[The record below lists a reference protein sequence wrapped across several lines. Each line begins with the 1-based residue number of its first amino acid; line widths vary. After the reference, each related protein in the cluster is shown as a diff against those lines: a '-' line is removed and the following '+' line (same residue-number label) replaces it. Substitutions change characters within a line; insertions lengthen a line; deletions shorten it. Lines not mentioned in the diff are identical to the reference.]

1 MAIGGSKHF
10 GFVKLRPDLQPVK
23 VVTVTLGHPVVRHL
37 LWKRTTTP
45 SLRNNNPMFD
55 ATFDQILLNSPVLY

>member
-23 VVTVTLGHPVVRHL
+23 VVTVTLGHPVEMAVFHYL
-37 LWKRTTTP
+37 
-45 SLRNNNPMFD
+45 SLFQ
-55 ATFDQILLNSPVLY
+55 QILLKAPQGLP

>member
-23 VVTVTLGHPVVRHL
+23 VVTVTLEHPVGYKKLQTR
-37 LWKRTTTP
+37 
-45 SLRNNNPMFD
+45 
-55 ATFDQILLNSPVLY
+55 IL

>member
-23 VVTVTLGHPVVRHL
+23 VVTVTLGHPVDETERSKCQV
-37 LWKRTTTP
+37 
-45 SLRNNNPMFD
+45 
-55 ATFDQILLNSPVLY
+55 NST

>member
-23 VVTVTLGHPVVRHL
+23 VVTVTLGHPVGDLIGLH
-37 LWKRTTTP
+37 
-45 SLRNNNPMFD
+45 
-55 ATFDQILLNSPVLY
+55 

>member
-23 VVTVTLGHPVVRHL
+23 VVTVTLGHPVV
-37 LWKRTTTP
+37 WE
-45 SLRNNNPMFD
+45 
-55 ATFDQILLNSPVLY
+55 VV

>member
-23 VVTVTLGHPVVRHL
+23 VVTVTLGHPVGITYQVGSFL
-37 LWKRTTTP
+37 
-45 SLRNNNPMFD
+45 
-55 ATFDQILLNSPVLY
+55 

>member
-23 VVTVTLGHPVVRHL
+23 VVTVTLGHPVA
-37 LWKRTTTP
+37 P
-45 SLRNNNPMFD
+45 IFEQDSAGNP
-55 ATFDQILLNSPVLY
+55 

>member
-23 VVTVTLGHPVVRHL
+23 VVTVTLGHPVEAHTPEIFSTNRL
-37 LWKRTTTP
+37 LFLS
-45 SLRNNNPMFD
+45 SLQPPPP
-55 ATFDQILLNSPVLY
+55 THQI

>member
-23 VVTVTLGHPVVRHL
+23 VVTVTLGHPVVKVGIPRSMYL
-37 LWKRTTTP
+37 IEIQSRFSQYWP
-45 SLRNNNPMFD
+45 SVMSFWS
-55 ATFDQILLNSPVLY
+55 ILSCEL